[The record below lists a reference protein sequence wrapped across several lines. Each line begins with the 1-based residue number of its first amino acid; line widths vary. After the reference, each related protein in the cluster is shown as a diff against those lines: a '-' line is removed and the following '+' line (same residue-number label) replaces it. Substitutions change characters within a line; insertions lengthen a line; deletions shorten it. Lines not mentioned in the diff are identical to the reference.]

1 MAELPPEWKVTAES
15 FVFAKLPSSING
27 PSDPIVIPHPERQVD
42 YEVELVVVIGTRT
55 RNVTPEQALA
65 HVFGYT
71 IVNDVT
77 ARDIQN
83 TDNQLTMSK
92 SIDTFCPLGPAVVL
106 SDELPDP
113 SRLELTT
120 HVNGECRQR
129 STTDQMIFPV
139 PVLISRLSRYFT
151 LEPGDLVATGT
162 PAGIGGTRKPPVFL
176 APGDRVT
183 VAVSGI
189 SELTNPV
196 TAGW

>member
-1 MAELPPEWKVTAES
+1 M
-15 FVFAKLPSSING
+15 
-27 PSDPIVIPHPERQVD
+27 
-42 YEVELVVVIGTRT
+42 VIGTRA

-83 TDNQLTMSK
+83 TDNQLTISK
-92 SIDTFCPLGPAVVL
+92 GIDTFCPLGPAVVL

-113 SRLELTT
+113 SHLELTT

-129 STTDQMIFPV
+129 STTGQLIFPV

-151 LEPGDLVATGT
+151 LEPGDLVATG
-162 PAGIGGTRKPPVFL
+162 
-176 APGDRVT
+176 
-183 VAVSGI
+183 
-189 SELTNPV
+189 
-196 TAGW
+196 